1 MNENAE
7 RINGWAAM
15 LGVIAAMGSYALT
28 GQIIPGVW
36 WLDTQN
42 LLSMFLGYFVAG
54 MILIVIKKSDD
65 HDDHPGGG
73 MMVPA
78 YKAI

>member
-1 MNENAE
+1 M
-7 RINGWAAM
+7 
-15 LGVIAAMGSYALT
+15 
-28 GQIIPGVW
+28 
-36 WLDTQN
+36 DTQN
-42 LLSMFLGYFVAG
+42 LLGIFLGYFVAG

-65 HDDHPGGG
+65 NDDHPGGG

>member
-1 MNENAE
+1 M
-7 RINGWAAM
+7 
-15 LGVIAAMGSYALT
+15 
-28 GQIIPGVW
+28 
-36 WLDTQN
+36 DTQN
-42 LLSMFLGYFVAG
+42 LLGIFLGYFVAG